1 MASPD
6 ISNLLIYNSANDISY
21 IEYNRPGIPYNF
33 DATYIYHSNKNYND
47 GSYSQQ
53 LGPINNNLIIESVDS
68 NILLST
74 AENKKVVIKNSMAV
88 NANLDVSNTLTT
100 NRLIANDI
108 NLNNILYLNSS
119 ALVGENIIGDL
130 KIRGSISQVTGTGP
144 SEEKAKFTSNNASLT
159 TSTFTAGD
167 ISRSN
172 IFSSN
177 ITSSNITNSYIS
189 NTAIGYTSN
198 NIATPNKAIFTD
210 VSLQSL
216 TLIGASYVK
225 FQNNNTNP
233 TIIQSSNDYSKLE
246 INKPLIVGL
255 SQDTINIS
263 NISIFNGDISC
274 NTLYYSQ
281 LYPDIRL
288 NKYFDVSI
296 GQISLSG
303 NIIPT
308 LTNTFTIGS
317 SNYKFNN
324 IYSSNFI
331 GDLSGTAS
339 LANDLKKNLDMSFN
353 NLDISGIIRLGG
365 TNLTL
370 TLQGTYL
377 TISGADLSFQEL
389 SGRIVSLSGNVH
401 SRTFVDTCLNINYVK
416 NRIFELSFQELS
428 GRIVGLSGNVHSRGF
443 VDLCLNN
450 NYIRR
455 TIFELSFQ
463 ELSGRIIDVS
473 RNVHSRS
480 FVDICLNNN
489 YIRRPAFELSFQEL
503 SGRIIDVSRNVHSR
517 SFVDICLNNNYAKTS
532 PTNAT
537 QFKIYDKFTY
547 ESTGVYTQQ
556 IASPYNTTIISE
568 WRTNWLSSNNPVIR
582 FHSDGS
588 ITNINNSYSGFS
600 DIRLKENIVNTG
612 PKLQDLLKVRIVNY
626 NLKGSASTN
635 KHIGVI
641 AQELETIFPSLV
653 SENEPSIEDISA
665 GKIESFKSV
674 KYSCF
679 TLILIKALQEEQEI
693 INNLDSKIGV
703 LNEEYN
709 SIKDLQEETKLM
721 SATINSLKQENVILK
736 YKLND
741 ILSELG
747 KSIIP

>member
-6 ISNLLIYNSANDISY
+6 ISNLLIYNSINDISY

-33 DATYIYHSNKNYND
+33 DATYIYHSNQNYND
-47 GSYSQQ
+47 GSYGQQ
-53 LGPINNNLIIESVDS
+53 LGTINNNLIIESATS

-119 ALVGENIIGDL
+119 VLVGENIIGDL

-144 SEEKAKFTSNNASLT
+144 SEERPNFSSNNASLT

-198 NIATPNKAIFTD
+198 NIATPNKAVFTD

-274 NTLYYSQ
+274 NTLYYRYLS
-281 LYPDIRL
+281 PDIRL
-288 NKYFDVSI
+288 NNYFDVSI

-353 NLDISGIIRLGG
+353 NLDISGIIRLNGS
-365 TNLTL
+365 NLNQ
-370 TLQGTYL
+370 TLQGTYI
-377 TISGADLSFQEL
+377 TISGSDISFSAVYAKINEL
-389 SGRIVSLSGNVH
+389 SSNIYTIQV
-401 SRTFVDTCLNINYVK
+401 VDLCLNTNYIK
-416 NRIFELSFQELS
+416 SRAFELSFQ
-428 GRIVGLSGNVHSRGF
+428 
-443 VDLCLNN
+443 D
-450 NYIRR
+450 
-455 TIFELSFQ
+455 
-463 ELSGRIIDVS
+463 LSGRIIGLS
-473 RNVHSRS
+473 GNVHSRS
-480 FVDICLNNN
+480 FVDICLNTN
-489 YIRRPAFELSFQEL
+489 Y
-503 SGRIIDVSRNVHSR
+503 V
-517 SFVDICLNNNYAKTS
+517 KTS

-537 QFKIYDKFTY
+537 QFKIYDKFTF
-547 ESTGVYTQQ
+547 ESSGNYIQQ
-556 IASPYNTTIISE
+556 IASPYNSTIISE
-568 WRTNWLSSNNPVIR
+568 WRTNWLTSNNPVIR

-588 ITNINNSYSGFS
+588 ITNINNSYSGWS
-600 DIRLKENIVNTG
+600 DIRLKENIVDTG
-612 PKLQDLLKVRIVNY
+612 PKLQDLLKVRVVNY
-626 NLKGSASTN
+626 NLKGSASTY

-641 AQELETIFPSLV
+641 AQELETIFPNLIT
-653 SENEPSIEDISA
+653 ENEPTIEDIKN
-665 GKIESFKSV
+665 GKTESFKSV

-679 TLILIKALQEEQEI
+679 TLMLIKALQEEQEI
-693 INNLDSKIGV
+693 INKLDSRILT

-709 SIKDLQEETKLM
+709 SIKDLQECTNLM
-721 SATINSLKQENVILK
+721 KDDINSLKQENVILK
-736 YKLND
+736 YKLNE

-747 KSIIP
+747 KNIIP

>member
-21 IEYNRPGIPYNF
+21 IEYNRPGIPYKF
-33 DATYIYHSNKNYND
+33 DATYISHSNLD
-47 GSYSQQ
+47 YSNQ

-88 NANLDVSNTLTT
+88 NANLDVSNVLKT
-100 NRLIANDI
+100 NILRANDI
-108 NLNNILYLNSS
+108 SLNNILYLNSS
-119 ALVGENIIGDL
+119 TSLLTNIVGNL
-130 KIRGSISQVTGTGP
+130 KIQGSITQVAGANQERVG
-144 SEEKAKFTSNNASLT
+144 FTSNNASLT

-167 ISRSN
+167 ISRST
-172 IFSSN
+172 IFLSN
-177 ITSSNITNSYIS
+177 IYSSNITNSYIY
-189 NTAIGYTSN
+189 NTPIGYTSA

-210 VSLQSL
+210 VSLENL
-216 TLIGASYVK
+216 TLTGQASYVK

-246 INKPLIVGL
+246 INKPIIVGL

-274 NTLYYSQ
+274 NTLYYKQ

-288 NKYFDVSI
+288 NNYFDVSI
-296 GQISLSG
+296 GHISVSG
-303 NIIPT
+303 NIIPVY
-308 LTNTFTIGS
+308 NMMFNIGS
-317 SNYKFNN
+317 NDYKFNN

-331 GDLSGTAS
+331 GDLSGS
-339 LANDLKKNLDMSFN
+339 CSIANNLVKNLDMSFN
-353 NLDISGIIRLGG
+353 NLDISGIIRVGG
-365 TNLTL
+365 RNLNDTL
-370 TLQGTYL
+370 TGTYL

-389 SGRIVSLSGNVH
+389 SGRIVSLSGNVY
-401 SRTFVDTCLNINYVK
+401 SCAFVDTCLNINYVK
-416 NRIFELSFQELS
+416 NRIFELSFQDLS
-428 GRIVGLSGNVHSRGF
+428 GRIIGLSGNVYSRSF
-443 VDLCLNN
+443 VDLCLNT
-450 NYIRR
+450 NY
-455 TIFELSFQ
+455 
-463 ELSGRIIDVS
+463 V
-473 RNVHSRS
+473 
-480 FVDICLNNN
+480 
-489 YIRRPAFELSFQEL
+489 RRPAFELSFQEL
-503 SGRIIDVSRNVHSR
+503 SGRIIDVSRNVYSRSFVDTCLNINYVRRPAFELSFQELSGRILGLSGNVHSR
-517 SFVDICLNNNYAKTS
+517 SFVDICLNTNYVKTS

-556 IASPYNTTIISE
+556 IASPYNSTIISE

-588 ITNINNSYSGFS
+588 ITNINNSYSGWS

-693 INNLDSKIGV
+693 INKLGSRIEV
-703 LNEEYN
+703 LNEEYK
-709 SIKDLQEETKLM
+709 SIKDLQEETKLL
-721 SATINSLKQENVILK
+721 SATINTLKEENVILK

-747 KSIIP
+747 KNVIP